1 MDRGTCWAVVHEVA
15 KGRPQLSSL
24 AQVNHILFTQLK
36 VLACPPNTYSGIIS
50 LKEIPEIL

>member
-15 KGRPQLSSL
+15 KRRPQLSSL